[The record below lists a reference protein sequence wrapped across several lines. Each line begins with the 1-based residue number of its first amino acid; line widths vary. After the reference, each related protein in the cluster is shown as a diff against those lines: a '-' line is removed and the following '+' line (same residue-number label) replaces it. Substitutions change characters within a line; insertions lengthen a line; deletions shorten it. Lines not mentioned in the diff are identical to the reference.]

1 MKIKPIMCL
10 RTVNI
15 VRRITAWLLLLCLSV
30 GMFGT
35 HTVPV
40 KADGDKMY
48 GIWCSTCA
56 EQVDEFVGVKKSIDD
71 GTQYTIKCANC
82 DNTFITIESESY
94 YVTCDECGGDDK
106 ISETTI
112 RCSDTVDF
120 PEMEIRF
127 EENCTCESFN
137 EYFLSCAGVR
147 INTNGDINISDS
159 EHETYTRYAKVK
171 NALLNNLPC
180 STSGT
185 SFTWTEWYDSG
196 KVQTSSGTVY
206 HGLTEYLSAFGITAQ
221 RVDSY
226 SIIYDANGGNG
237 DMEAVSA
244 KGGESYTLSTNTFTK
259 TGHTFKGW
267 ATSSSGAVEYANGA
281 TLTPTA
287 DITLYAVWEADSY
300 DITCIDM
307 DSTHNIELGRT
318 TVQKSYGASVK
329 GSDFGADKTLGTYY
343 SGYSFTVG
351 TSATVTTDA
360 GSNIVYRYFEPTTCS
375 VTLVDM
381 VLNEDTVLGTD
392 TSGTKLAGDV
402 ARGADYGTAS
412 PYQGYTFNS
421 DTSATVSGDG
431 TTVYRYFTRNNYT
444 VAYVDIVAGENGK
457 ELGRT
462 NIDKG
467 FDVSVSGAELG
478 TDATVGVY
486 YPGYYYN
493 GNSSTSVVTIDGA
506 TVYRY
511 FEPAAYDVTYISVVN
526 DVAGRELGREL
537 KAGAGL
543 FDSVVSGDAIGTD
556 TTEGAYFPG
565 YSYYASTNA
574 TVTTE
579 GAVVYRIFKPM
590 QYSLSLE
597 LNGGTLDDPMD
608 SYEFGA
614 YVELPNVYRVGYSFK
629 GWYDNAECVGEPVTA
644 IATGESGAKT
654 YYALWSNDNYNI
666 KMDYAGTGSAVTV
679 SRDGAV
685 VEDGSVHYGDTVT
698 VDFGIDAGRKF
709 NGYSITETV
718 TDAVAS
724 GNGITFTMP
733 NSDVN
738 IVTYW
743 LECTELLAG
752 TNAAF
757 DAVYKVEPYWN
768 GAAFNVDAQPSITIT
783 PDMVSVFARVYDTQ
797 TQTWSEVPVDSAAVS
812 FVGSN
817 VLSDINNTIFTVQ
830 TDVFGDG
837 YNQQGSFSLT
847 GASGALDNAMNNS
860 NSGNY
865 VELKGYI
872 DNMESDIALYEK
884 LVSDLQ
890 TKLNIS
896 NELKE
901 EYSAKVAE
909 LASELVKAQ
918 ADYEKAQ
925 SDNAERIAE
934 LQSQLAQNEE
944 QYASRISELMA
955 QIEIIDAALQ
965 QEGADIENLTGQR
978 DELNRQLAEVIAE
991 RDSTTS
997 ALQTELNSLTT
1008 EVQTYRDKMTALQ
1021 GELETTRTT
1030 YEGQIASLETE
1041 LDEIRTETDALLAK
1055 IQTMEDAIKEILGR
1069 DDINLN
1075 DGSLDDL
1082 KGVLDDLKDKVDD
1095 LTGKN
1100 NALEDAIESKE
1111 DVIDDLDKI
1120 IDDLRDSIKDKTEEI
1135 EELEAQNKSD
1145 SKELE
1150 KLKEEVATNKGII
1163 KTLESQ
1169 KSSLEQEITVLRTQV
1184 DSYKEQVV
1192 SLQAQLEEKNAT
1204 ILSLQSEIASLKS
1217 NGGSQQVNVT
1227 GVSTVTVEKEKEIA
1241 MDELTV
1247 TPLSLITI
1255 ANDEKEP
1262 LEPLVYTGEQEL
1274 LSDYPEIV
1282 EDTVMSDSTLAEGDD
1297 SMTIPVQVWFGIA
1310 GAVLVAGFGI
1320 FYFLNRRYH
1329 WKVLPF

>member
-10 RTVNI
+10 PFRLLY
-15 VRRITAWLLLLCLSV
+15 RIRQVTAWLLLFCLSV
-30 GMFGT
+30 GLFGGAS
-35 HTVPV
+35 VPA
-40 KADGDKMY
+40 KADDTMY

-56 EQVDEFVGVKKSIDD
+56 KYVDEFKGNYSKSSTFYQGSSAKTIYCSNCNKQLIKISSEWDEAHYSYDD
-71 GTQYTIKCANC
+71 G
-82 DNTFITIESESY
+82 D
-94 YVTCDECGGDDK
+94 V
-106 ISETTI
+106 
-112 RCSDTVDF
+112 
-120 PEMEIRF
+120 
-127 EENCTCESFN
+127 
-137 EYFLSCAGVR
+137 
-147 INTNGDINISDS
+147 
-159 EHETYTRYAKVK
+159 
-171 NALLNNLPC
+171 
-180 STSGT
+180 STSCDSCSVTKDTTVKFPVVSNYYYSSSDEEDSDIKYSSTDNVAKSYDDVERLYEKLFNSVPLAENTT
-185 SFTWTEWYDSG
+185 STFTWTEWYDVG
-196 KVQTSSGTVY
+196 KVETSSGTEY

-226 SIIYDANGGNG
+226 NIVYDANGGDG
-237 DMEAVSA
+237 DMEAVSV
-244 KGGESYTLSTNTFTK
+244 KGGESYTLSANAFTK
-259 TGHTFKGW
+259 TGHSFAGW
-267 ATSSSGAVEYANGA
+267 STTSTGTVEYANGA
-281 TLTPTA
+281 SITPTS
-287 DITLYAVWEADSY
+287 DMTLYAVWEANPY

-360 GSNIVYRYFEPTTCS
+360 GSNIVYRYFEPTTCG

-392 TSGTKLAGDV
+392 TTGTKLAGDI
-402 ARGADYGTAS
+402 ARGTDYGTAS
-412 PYQGYTFNS
+412 PYQGYTFSS
-421 DTSATVSGDG
+421 DTSATVSADG

-444 VAYVDIVAGENGK
+444 VAYVDVVAGENGK

-462 NIDKG
+462 NVDKG
-467 FDVSVSGAELG
+467 FDISVSGAELG
-478 TDATVGVY
+478 TDTTVGAY

-614 YVELPNVYRVGYSFK
+614 YVELPNVYRIGYSFK
-629 GWYDNAECVGEPVTA
+629 GWYDNAECTGEPVTA
-644 IATGESGAKT
+644 IETGESGAKT
-654 YYALWSNDNYNI
+654 YYALWSNDNYSI
-666 KMDYAGTGSAVTV
+666 KMDYAGTGNAIAVT
-679 SRDGAV
+679 RDGAV
-685 VEDGSVHYGDTVT
+685 VEDGSVHYGDVVT

-718 TDAVAS
+718 TDAAAS
-724 GNGITFTMP
+724 GNGIIFTMP

-757 DAVYKVEPYWN
+757 DAVYKVAPYWN
-768 GAAFNVDAQPSITIT
+768 GTAFNVDAQPAITIT

-847 GASGALDNAMNNS
+847 GTSGALDNAMNNS

-865 VELKGYI
+865 AELEGYL
-872 DNMESDIALYEK
+872 NNLESDIALYEK
-884 LVSDLQ
+884 LVIDMQNKLQ
-890 TKLNIS
+890 IS
-896 NELKE
+896 NSLKK
-901 EYSAKVAE
+901 EYAEKIAE
-909 LASELVKAQ
+909 LSDELIKAQ
-918 ADYEKAQ
+918 NDYAASQEKNTA
-925 SDNAERIAE
+925 RIAE
-934 LQSQLAQNEE
+934 LQSMLQTKESEYTITVDGLTN
-944 QYASRISELMA
+944 RITE
-955 QIEIIDAALQ
+955 IEGLLQ
-965 QEGADIENLTGQR
+965 EEGADVESLT
-978 DELNRQLAEVIAE
+978 AE
-991 RDSTTS
+991 RDALNAQLAGVISSHNQEKS
-997 ALQTELNSLTT
+997 ALQAELDSLNGEIQSYKDSVDSLT
-1008 EVQTYRDKMTALQ
+1008 A
-1021 GELETTRTT
+1021 ELDSTRTT
-1030 YEGQIASLETE
+1030 YETEIANLEKE
-1041 LDEIRTETDALLAK
+1041 LDEIRTETDKLLAN
-1055 IQTMEDAIKEILGR
+1055 IEAMEETIKAILGK
-1069 DDINLN
+1069 DDIDLS
-1075 DGSLDDL
+1075 GSSTENWNKILDEL
-1082 KGVLDDLKDKVDD
+1082 KNKVDNLDNVNKD
-1095 LTGKN
+1095 LQD
-1100 NALEDAIESKE
+1100 EIEEKE
-1111 DVIDDLDKI
+1111 DEIAALDKI
-1120 IDDLRDSIKDKTEEI
+1120 IDNLKQNTMSSSTASALLDKNEALYDKNAALTSTNAALTQSIATQNSTI
-1135 EELEAQNKSD
+1135 AALEAQK
-1145 SKELE
+1145 
-1150 KLKEEVATNKGII
+1150 A
-1163 KTLESQ
+1163 
-1169 KSSLEQEITVLRTQV
+1169 
-1184 DSYKEQVV
+1184 
-1192 SLQAQLEEKNAT
+1192 SLQSELNTLRSQTSTAQQQIALLQKQLEEKEAA
-1204 ILSLQSEIASLKS
+1204 LHKKDVAIASLEAQIAKLQQ
-1217 NGGSQQVNVT
+1217 GGSSASTSQITEMAGEASLEELEVKPLTLISVASDEELPTQVEASPEKLIDVDALIH
-1227 GVSTVTVEKEKEIA
+1227 SETV
-1241 MDELTV
+1241 
-1247 TPLSLITI
+1247 
-1255 ANDEKEP
+1255 
-1262 LEPLVYTGEQEL
+1262 
-1274 LSDYPEIV
+1274 
-1282 EDTVMSDSTLAEGDD
+1282 DSAETLAENDN
-1297 SMTIPVQVWFGIA
+1297 SQ
-1310 GAVLVAGFGI
+1310 AVNPGVIVGVAALLLLGGCTG

-1329 WKVLPF
+1329 WMYIPF